1 MITLGGFILL
11 GFAMMFFL
19 VYLIYRKE
27 IRPPRK

>member
-1 MITLGGFILL
+1 MITLGGFVLL
-11 GFAMMFFL
+11 GFAVIFLL